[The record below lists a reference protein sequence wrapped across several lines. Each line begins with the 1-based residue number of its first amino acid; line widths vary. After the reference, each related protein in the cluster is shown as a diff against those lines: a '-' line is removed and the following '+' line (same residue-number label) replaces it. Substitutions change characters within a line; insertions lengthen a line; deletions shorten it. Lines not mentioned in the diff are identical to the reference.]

1 MALRLA
7 VPTDDLYAQLDLPI
21 DASQEA
27 IEVAWRGLLR
37 LHHPDVA
44 GPAGLDRAKRINVA
58 HDWLSD
64 PGLRARYDREH
75 GLTTRRG
82 RVEARRHDRAD
93 RARTATAGVD
103 DRPTR
108 GRSFDPDDPAEAIAR
123 FLDRLSSLT
132 ADELDRLAAADPA
145 PIAFGATIRRF
156 LPEDRRAAL
165 EWVEAEIGRRLP
177 ADVLA
182 RSGTRG
188 VLEAYAA
195 DLVLGS
201 FLDDL
206 LSEPFRERT
215 RERLTR
221 GWDAA
226 VGQPRYGPNGPAVE
240 ALIRRLRMLDA
251 VGVARLATTGTRV
264 RLGEEPWPPGVSIED
279 DEVLRVSSW
288 LAGRDAAAAVE
299 ASSLDAVVVER
310 ARRAASRAAH
320 LLVLRHAFAPAV
332 FATLTAPWRP
342 DLVPDDRPS
351 ARVRRPAS
359 A

>member
-1 MALRLA
+1 MAPRLA
-7 VPTDDLYAQLDLPI
+7 VPADDLYAQLDLPV
-21 DASQEA
+21 DASPEA
-27 IEVAWRGLLR
+27 IDVAWRGLLR

-44 GPAGLDRAKRINVA
+44 GPAGLERAKRINVA

-64 PGLRARYDREH
+64 PGLRARYDRER
-75 GLTTRRG
+75 GLTARHG
-82 RVEARRHDRAD
+82 RVEAHGHARSDRS
-93 RARTATAGVD
+93 RTATSEAERHPAG
-103 DRPTR
+103 RRAT
-108 GRSFDPDDPAEAIAR
+108 DPDDPAEAIAR
-123 FLDRLSSLT
+123 FVDRLSSLT

-156 LPEDRRAAL
+156 LPEDRRIAL
-165 EWVEAEIGRRLP
+165 EGVDAEIGRRLP

-188 VLEAYAA
+188 VIEAYAA
-195 DLVLGS
+195 ELVLGS

-226 VGQPRYGPNGPAVE
+226 VGQPRYGPNGRAVE

-251 VGVARLATTGTRV
+251 AGVARLAATGTRE

-288 LAGRDAAAAVE
+288 LAGRDAAAAVD
-299 ASSLDAVVVER
+299 AASLDAVRVER

-320 LLVLRHAFAPAV
+320 LLVLRHAFTPAA
-332 FATLTAPWRP
+332 FAVLTAPWRP

-351 ARVRRPAS
+351 TRVRRPAS

>member
-1 MALRLA
+1 MAPRHA
-7 VPTDDLYAQLDLPI
+7 VPADDLYAQLDLPA
-21 DASQEA
+21 DASPEA

-44 GPAGLDRAKRINVA
+44 GPAGLERAKRINVA

-64 PGLRARYDREH
+64 PGLRARYDRER
-75 GLTTRRG
+75 GLTARRG
-82 RVEARRHDRAD
+82 RADGSRAW
-93 RARTATAGVD
+93 RP
-103 DRPTR
+103 DRPDTPAQPDSHR
-108 GRSFDPDDPAEAIAR
+108 HRHAHHDPDDPAEAINR

-145 PIAFGATIRRF
+145 PIAFGATIQRF
-156 LPEDRRAAL
+156 LPEDRRIAL
-165 EWVEAEIGRRLP
+165 DQVHAEIGHRLP

-182 RSGTRG
+182 RSAIRG
-188 VLEAYAA
+188 VIEAYAA
-195 DLVLGS
+195 ELVLGS
-201 FLDDL
+201 FLDTL

-240 ALIRRLRMLDA
+240 ALIRRLRMLDPA
-251 VGVARLATTGTRV
+251 GVARLAATGTRA

-279 DEVLRVSSW
+279 DEALRVSSW
-288 LAGRDAAAAVE
+288 LAGRDAAAATD
-299 ASSLDAVVVER
+299 APSLDAAVVAR
-310 ARRAASRAAH
+310 ARRAATRAAH
-320 LLVLRHAFAPAV
+320 LLVLRHAFAPQV
-332 FATLTAPWRP
+332 FGALTAPWRP
-342 DLVPDDRPS
+342 DLVPDDRVA
-351 ARVRRPAS
+351 ARIRRPAS

>member
-1 MALRLA
+1 MAPRHA
-7 VPTDDLYAQLDLPI
+7 VPAEDLYAQLDLPA
-21 DASQEA
+21 DASPEA

-44 GPAGLDRAKRINVA
+44 GPAGLERAKRINVA

-64 PGLRARYDREH
+64 AGLRARYDRER
-75 GLTTRRG
+75 GLT
-82 RVEARRHDRAD
+82 ARRYSTDGSRAWRPNRPEGSETPD
-93 RARTATAGVD
+93 GHRHAR
-103 DRPTR
+103 R
-108 GRSFDPDDPAEAIAR
+108 DPDDPAEAVAR

-156 LPEDRRAAL
+156 LPDDRRLAL
-165 EWVEAEIGRRLP
+165 DQVEAEIGRRLP

-182 RSGTRG
+182 RSATRG
-188 VLEAYAA
+188 VIEAYAA
-195 DLVLGS
+195 ELVLGS
-201 FLDDL
+201 FLDTL

-240 ALIRRLRMLDA
+240 ALIRRLRMLDPA
-251 VGVARLATTGTRV
+251 GVARLAATGTRD

-279 DEVLRVSSW
+279 DEGLRVSSW

-299 ASSLDAVVVER
+299 AASVDPAVVAR
-310 ARRAASRAAH
+310 ARRAAARAAH
-320 LLVLRHAFAPAV
+320 LLVLRHAFAPTA
-332 FATLTAPWRP
+332 FGALAAPWRP
-342 DLVPDDRPS
+342 DLVPDDRVA